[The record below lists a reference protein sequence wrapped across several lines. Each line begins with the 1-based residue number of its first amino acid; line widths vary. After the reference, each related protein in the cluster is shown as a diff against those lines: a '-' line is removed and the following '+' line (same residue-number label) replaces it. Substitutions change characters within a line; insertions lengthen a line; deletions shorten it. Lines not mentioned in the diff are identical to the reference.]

1 MSIDFDKL
9 RQAAGK
15 NQEDS
20 AELALVYNGRTTA
33 MRAYNDRP
41 GKQTADDLNATK
53 REYNETV
60 TRLADKYFP
69 KQTKTDDRE
78 FKSQKEARNFL
89 IDQGYKVSV
98 GKFSQDSHQF
108 TTGKGTIVLSELIDY
123 ARKEL
128 RKTGSLADL
137 AAQREEADTRKAIA
151 DADRAEIKRD
161 EERRLL
167 DKNWISRDDSDL
179 EVCVWAA
186 LTRDSIVARLDKN
199 LPLLIHVSGG
209 QVDRLAEA
217 QAVIDQTISEA
228 CNDIANSGEVNV
240 DIEEI
245 DEAI

>member
-1 MSIDFDKL
+1 MSIDFNQL
-9 RQAAGK
+9 RKAAEK
-15 NQEDS
+15 NNEDS
-20 AELALVYNGRTTA
+20 AELALVYNGRASA

-53 REYNETV
+53 REYSETV
-60 TRLADKYFP
+60 TRLFDKYFP
-69 KQTKTDDRE
+69 KHSKTNERE

-89 IDQGYKVSV
+89 IEQGYKVSV

-108 TTGKGTIVLSELIDY
+108 TTSKGVILLSELVDY

-137 AAQREEADTRKAIA
+137 AAQREEADTRKAVA

-161 EERRLL
+161 EERRQL
-167 DKNWISRDDSDL
+167 DKSWISREDSDL

-199 LPLLIHVSGG
+199 LPLLIHVCGG
-209 QVDRLAEA
+209 QLDRLPEV
-217 QAVIDQTISEA
+217 QAVLDQTISDA

-240 DIEEI
+240 DIEDIGEVL
-245 DEAI
+245 